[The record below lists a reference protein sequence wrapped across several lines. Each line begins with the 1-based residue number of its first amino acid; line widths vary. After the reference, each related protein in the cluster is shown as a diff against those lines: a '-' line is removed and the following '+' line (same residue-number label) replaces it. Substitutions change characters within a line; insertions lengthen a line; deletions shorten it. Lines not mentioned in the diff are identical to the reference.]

1 MWASRSSAWAA
12 MAKRTVLAVV
22 ASRMRLVPLGQGD
35 DAGAVGFGP
44 GLLGEGEAFPGP
56 VVEPGEHDVGLVD
69 LVAGAAEVLADGAEV
84 GAAADAVIQER
95 GGLGPVG
102 VGAGA
107 GAHAQLHLQ
116 RRADHACFGEAGQ
129 ALGED
134 VFLRAAGEPEG
145 QSPGGE
151 VVDGAGSAVSGYD
164 AVVDEA
170 LVQGEVG

>member
-1 MWASRSSAWAA
+1 VLCSSFGTPHGVGGAGVQDEADG
-12 MAKRTVLAVV
+12 LAVGV
-22 ASRMRLVPLGQGD
+22 ALGQGD

-69 LVAGAAEVLADGAEV
+69 LVAGAAEVLADRAEI

-116 RRADHACFGEAGQ
+116 RRADHAGLGEAGKT
-129 ALGED
+129 LG
-134 VFLRAAGEPEG
+134 VHSTA
-145 QSPGGE
+145 PG
-151 VVDGAGSAVSGYD
+151 ATS
-164 AVVDEA
+164 
-170 LVQGEVG
+170 